1 MDRPRRRRGARLSPS
16 DGIGVLGGTFDPIHY
31 GHLRMAD
38 DVALAL
44 GLSTVRLLPAGNPWH
59 RSGRPPPAPRLD
71 RLAMTELAVLEFPRL
86 SVEPRE
92 ALSDAPSYTADTLA
106 AMRAEV
112 GSTPLLLLL
121 GADAFS
127 TLNTWKT
134 WQRLFELAHLVLVAR
149 PGFALPDPL
158 PEELAAAYRGRSVSD
173 PGLLSSGVGRIYRQT
188 VSPQPISATAI
199 RALLR
204 QGRRPHGLLPD
215 AVLRYIDSH
224 GLYRT

>member
-1 MDRPRRRRGARLSPS
+1 MS
-16 DGIGVLGGTFDPIHY
+16 GIGILGGTFDPIHY

-44 GLSTVRLLPAGNPWH
+44 ETSTVRLLPAGNPWH
-59 RSGRPPPAPRLD
+59 RSGRPLPAPRLD

-86 SVEPRE
+86 SVDPRE

-106 AMRAEV
+106 AIRAEV

-121 GADAFS
+121 GADAFA

-134 WQRLFELAHLVLVAR
+134 WERLFELAHLVLVTR
-149 PGFALPDPL
+149 PRFVLPDPL
-158 PEELAAAYRGRSVSD
+158 PAELAAAYRGRSVSD
-173 PGLLSSGVGRIYRQT
+173 PGLLSSGVGRIYQQA

-199 RALLR
+199 RALLH
-204 QGRRPHGLLPD
+204 QGRRPDGLLPD
-215 AVLRYIDSH
+215 AVIHYIDSH

>member
-1 MDRPRRRRGARLSPS
+1 MG
-16 DGIGVLGGTFDPIHY
+16 GIGILGGTFDPIHY

-59 RSGRPPPAPRLD
+59 RSGRPLPAPRLD

-86 SVEPRE
+86 SVDPRE

-106 AMRAEV
+106 AIRGEV

-121 GADAFS
+121 GADAFA

-134 WQRLFELAHLVLVAR
+134 WERLFELAHLVLVTR
-149 PGFALPDPL
+149 PRFVLPDPL
-158 PEELAAAYRGRSVSD
+158 PAELGAAYRRRSVSD
-173 PGLLSSGVGRIYRQT
+173 PGLLSSGVGRIYQQA

-199 RALLR
+199 RTLLH
-204 QGRRPHGLLPD
+204 QGHRPDGLLPD
-215 AVLRYIDSH
+215 AVIRYIDSH